1 MEIVIPGKHK
11 KAIYPVL
18 VFKEAWGICRKNLG
32 KLSVTYLIFNLPIAV
47 IYLTPMASKL
57 QDQKPSLSTLLWFFL
72 PVLILSIW
80 GHIALLLGARKA
92 VDLEDYKIGQNINQ
106 TSPFF
111 LKYLG
116 TVLLAALS
124 LMGITM
130 LGGLSVAMILA
141 MLSKVNKILA
151 ASICLVIVILTV
163 MSLIY
168 FMLRWSLA
176 TTVCVLENT
185 RPVAALRRSLSLVT
199 EYVHPV
205 VGTYCLILLIYIA
218 CLLPFIVIATLCGIG
233 GDTDQAN
240 RVGTIYSI
248 FINIV
253 LVPFWSTVTVVLY
266 KKLKEALEN
275 HVHA

>member
-11 KAIYPVL
+11 KAIYPIL

-32 KLSVTYLIFNLPIAV
+32 KLSVTYLIFNLPIAA

-57 QDQKPSLSTLLWFFL
+57 QDQKPNLSTFLGFFL

-92 VDLEDYKIGQNINQ
+92 VDFEGYKISQNINQ
-106 TSPFF
+106 TSSFF

-124 LMGITM
+124 LMGIM
-130 LGGLSVAMILA
+130 ILGGLSVAMILA

-151 ASICLVIVILTV
+151 ASICLGVVILTV

-176 TTVCVLENT
+176 TTVCVLENI
-185 RPVAALRRSLSLVT
+185 RPVTALKRSFSLVM

-205 VGTYCLILLIYIA
+205 VGTYCLILVIYVA
-218 CLLPFIVIATLCGIG
+218 CLLPFIVIASLFGIG
-233 GDTDQAN
+233 GDTEQAN

-248 FINIV
+248 IINIV
-253 LVPFWSTVTVVLY
+253 LVPFWSTITVVLY